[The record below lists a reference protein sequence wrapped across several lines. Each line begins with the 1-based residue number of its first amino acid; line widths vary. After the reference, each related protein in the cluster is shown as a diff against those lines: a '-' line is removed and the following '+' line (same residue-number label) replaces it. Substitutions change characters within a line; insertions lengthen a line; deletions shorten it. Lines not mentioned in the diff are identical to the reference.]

1 MKPEYSFRTKVIN
14 SKEYLF
20 DEIRKKW
27 VIKNP
32 EEVVRQ
38 NFWKYLHYEKKYPK
52 SLITLEKQILTNGLK
67 KRYDILIFNNNGL
80 PELIVE
86 CKAPAI
92 KINDD
97 TLSQVLS
104 YQKNIQA
111 NYLILTNGVST
122 YSLYINV
129 VKKKVEFLDDIP
141 SYNS

>member
-1 MKPEYSFRTKVIN
+1 MG
-14 SKEYLF
+14 KE
-20 DEIRKKW
+20 I
-27 VIKNP
+27 
-32 EEVVRQ
+32 EERRLVR
-38 NFWKYLHYEKKYPK
+38 
-52 SLITLEKQILTNGLK
+52 

-86 CKAPAI
+86 CKAPSI

-104 YQKNIQA
+104 YQKNIRA

-129 VKKKVEFLDDIP
+129 EKKKVEFLDDIP

>member
-1 MKPEYSFRTKVIN
+1 M
-14 SKEYLF
+14 
-20 DEIRKKW
+20 
-27 VIKNP
+27 
-32 EEVVRQ
+32 
-38 NFWKYLHYEKKYPK
+38 HYEKKYPK